1 MKIKLKEVDELTDW
15 INKIELW
22 SDFNVPWAFPDF
34 YLPFKTKKYLFLAN
48 LKWWLKNNNN
58 KFSLKIFYNNGFQ
71 KNKLP
76 GLR

>member
-1 MKIKLKEVDELTDW
+1 MIGFLYALSIFTD
-15 INKIELW
+15 KY
-22 SDFNVPWAFPDF
+22 SSTDF
-34 YLPFKTKKYLFLAN
+34 YLPFKTKKYLFLSN
-48 LKWWLKNNNN
+48 LKWWLENNNN